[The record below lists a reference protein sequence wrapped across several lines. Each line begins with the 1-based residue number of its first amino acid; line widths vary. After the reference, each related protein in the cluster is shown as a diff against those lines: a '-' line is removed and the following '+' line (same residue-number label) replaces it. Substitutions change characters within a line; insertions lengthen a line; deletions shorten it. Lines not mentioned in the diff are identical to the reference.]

1 MVPKVPAHHY
11 LQGRSG
17 LTEEVDQERVV
28 FRCVGGGG
36 GGGFIPV
43 FMGSRAVSLI
53 SVKRMG
59 FLSTIGVLD
68 L

>member
-1 MVPKVPAHHY
+1 MAPKVLAHHY

-36 GGGFIPV
+36 IHSCV
-43 FMGSRAVSLI
+43 LMGSRAASLI